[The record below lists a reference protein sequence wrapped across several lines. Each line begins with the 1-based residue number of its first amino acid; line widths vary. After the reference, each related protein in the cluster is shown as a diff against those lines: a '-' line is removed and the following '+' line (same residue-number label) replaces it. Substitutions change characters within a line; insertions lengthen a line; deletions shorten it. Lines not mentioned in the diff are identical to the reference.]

1 MKALSLFFKKLKDKV
16 GFRVMTK
23 EEYATFLKE
32 KGIHDNSVFES
43 DSITNPATGLPMV
56 GGVDIGG
63 NPYGSGGRD

>member
-23 EEYATFLKE
+23 EEYQEFLKK
-32 KGIHDNSVFES
+32 KGHLGEFDS
-43 DSITNPATGLPMV
+43 DTEINPATGLPMV

>member
-23 EEYATFLKE
+23 EKYQEYLKK
-32 KGIHDNSVFES
+32 KGHLSVC
-43 DSITNPATGLPMV
+43 DSNPITNPATGLPMV
-56 GGVDIGG
+56 GSVDVGG